1 MRRSTSASASATE
14 PTGSSTKRACTVRHW
29 LEKDCHSSGVSSRNE
44 KRETRFSRAS
54 STVSTRFGPTSRT
67 ARSYSGPNSCCSFA
81 LRRLRA
87 TIHPTTTAATAINTN
102 ATTIP
107 TLASIAT
114 SWRRDALPVSVVGLW
129 MFLSGGRAA
138 VDRNLLRTTRMAGQL
153 ATRCSTFEWG
163 DVGLQSCA
171 VGRSRIY
178 VGLVAVAAALAVG
191 AFLLVRYQQTVQQPM
206 ALARDAARQSSEV
219 NNALGEP
226 LRFAKIPQAR
236 VRGNNAHVAIRAAGP
251 RGNGL
256 LIEWAQQN
264 AGHWRLCSLLFR
276 DESTTTDVILVS
288 EAATH
293 CARE

>member
-1 MRRSTSASASATE
+1 
-14 PTGSSTKRACTVRHW
+14 
-29 LEKDCHSSGVSSRNE
+29 
-44 KRETRFSRAS
+44 
-54 STVSTRFGPTSRT
+54 
-67 ARSYSGPNSCCSFA
+67 
-81 LRRLRA
+81 
-87 TIHPTTTAATAINTN
+87 
-102 ATTIP
+102 
-107 TLASIAT
+107 
-114 SWRRDALPVSVVGLW
+114 
-129 MFLSGGRAA
+129 
-138 VDRNLLRTTRMAGQL
+138 MAGQL
-153 ATRCSTFEWG
+153 ATRCSTFECG
-163 DVGLQSCA
+163 GLGLQSCA

-191 AFLLVRYQQTVQQPM
+191 AFLLVRYQQTVEQPM

-288 EAATH
+288 EAATN